1 MTTTQNWMGI
11 NFSFDNV
18 ADEQS
23 SNNQSIGTLECGLY
37 KSTIKNAYISVI
49 GEKNTPALTVVFD
62 LEVGKELVH
71 NFWLTK
77 LDEPEAANVK
87 NLRNFLSRILYCEL
101 TEKEF
106 KSLDSEEVNKKCLSV
121 MNAIGKKNENAAKLV
136 GKTVLLDI
144 TQKPFISRDR
154 ETKALKFTNVNKN
167 AVVDELPKALLKVVQ
182 EAEEKADT
190 TYDNVPQFGFKNEL
204 KMYGCHFYN
213 DFLEEAK
220 FYNNTKAYDYV
231 QALKAEATTSTATN
245 QVADDDIID
254 EDCIPF

>member
-1 MTTTQNWMGI
+1 MTATQNWMGI

-18 ADEQS
+18 ADES
-23 SNNQSIGTLECGLY
+23 SKQGNFRGTLECGLY

-87 NLRNFLSRILYCEL
+87 NLRNFLSRVLYCEL

-106 KSLDSEEVNKKCLSV
+106 KSLDSEEINKKCLSV

-154 ETKALKFTNVNKN
+154 ETKALKFTSVSK
-167 AVVDELPKALLKVVQ
+167 AGALSDLPKALLKVIE
-182 EAEEKADT
+182 EAEEKAGV
-190 TYDNVPQFGFKNEL
+190 TYDNIPQFGFKNEL

-213 DFLEEAK
+213 DYDTEAK
-220 FYNNTKAYDYV
+220 FYNTKAYDYV

-245 QVADDDIID
+245 QVADDELIGED
-254 EDCIPF
+254 EIPF

>member
-1 MTTTQNWMGI
+1 MTTTTQNWMGI
-11 NFSFDNV
+11 NFSFDKV

-23 SNNQSIGTLECGLY
+23 SNNIGLGTLQCGLY
-37 KSTIKNAYISVI
+37 KSAIKNAYISVI

-77 LDEPEAANVK
+77 LDDPESANVK
-87 NLRNFLSRILYCEL
+87 NLRNFLSRVLYCEL
-101 TEKEF
+101 TSAEF
-106 KSLDSEEVNKKCLSV
+106 KSLESDEVNKKCLSV

-154 ETKALKFTNVNKN
+154 ETKALKFTSVPKSYKL
-167 AVVDELPKALLKVVQ
+167 ADLPQALLKVIE
-182 EAEEKADT
+182 EAEEKAGV
-190 TYDNVPQFGFKNEL
+190 TYDNIPQFGFKNEL

-213 DFLEEAK
+213 DFDAEAK
-220 FYNNTKAYDYV
+220 FYNTKAYDYV
-231 QALKAEATTSTATN
+231 QELKAEAKITEASSESF
-245 QVADDDIID
+245 ADSLESD
-254 EDCIPF
+254 EIEF

>member
-1 MTTTQNWMGI
+1 MATTTQNWMGI
-11 NFSFDNV
+11 NFSFDKV

-23 SNNQSIGTLECGLY
+23 SNSSFVGTLECGLY

-77 LDEPEAANVK
+77 LDEPDSANVK
-87 NLRNFLSRILYCEL
+87 NLRNFLSRVLYCEL

-106 KSLDSEEVNKKCLSV
+106 KSLEAEEVNKKCLSV
-121 MNAIGKKNENAAKLV
+121 MNAIGKKNENASKLV

-144 TQKPFISRDR
+144 TQKPFISRDK
-154 ETKALKFTNVNKN
+154 ETKALKFTNIPK
-167 AVVDELPKALLKVVQ
+167 AYKLADLPQALLKVIE
-182 EAEEKADT
+182 EAEEKAGV
-190 TYDNVPQFGFKNEL
+190 TYDNIPQFAFKNEL

-213 DFLEEAK
+213 DFNPEAK
-220 FYNNTKAYDYV
+220 FYNTKAYDYV
-231 QALKAEATTSTATN
+231 QELKAKEANTN
-245 QVADDDIID
+245 NQIADDELIGED
-254 EDCIPF
+254 EIAF

>member
-1 MTTTQNWMGI
+1 MTATTQNWMGI
-11 NFSFDNV
+11 NFSFDKV

-23 SNNQSIGTLECGLY
+23 SNSNFVGTLECGLY

-77 LDEPEAANVK
+77 LDDPDSANVK
-87 NLRNFLSRILYCEL
+87 NLRNFLSRVLYCEL

-106 KSLDSEEVNKKCLSV
+106 KSLDAEEVNKKCMSV
-121 MNAIGKKNENAAKLV
+121 MTAIGKKNENAAKLV

-154 ETKALKFTNVNKN
+154 ETKALKFTNTPK
-167 AVVDELPKALLKVVQ
+167 AYKLADLPKALLKVIE
-182 EAEEKADT
+182 EAEEKAGV
-190 TYDNVPQFGFKNEL
+190 TYDNIPMFGFKNEL

-213 DFLEEAK
+213 DFDTEAK
-220 FYNNTKAYDYV
+220 FYNTKAYDYV
-231 QALKAEATTSTATN
+231 QALKAEASASTAN
-245 QVADDDIID
+245 QVADDELIGED
-254 EDCIPF
+254 EIPF